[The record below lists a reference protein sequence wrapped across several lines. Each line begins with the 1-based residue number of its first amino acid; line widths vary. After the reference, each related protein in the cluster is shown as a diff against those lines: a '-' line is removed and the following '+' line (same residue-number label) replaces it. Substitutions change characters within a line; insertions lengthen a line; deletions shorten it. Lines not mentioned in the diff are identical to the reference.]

1 MSTSEGLEIVEQDE
15 AGNVTCTYIA
25 SGDSRVDVVV
35 RTFLNDFSLT
45 ISNYRL
51 KND

>member
-35 RTFLNDFSLT
+35 RTFLMTSALPYPT
-45 ISNYRL
+45 TA
-51 KND
+51 